1 MSNLFF
7 DWSSEPIDPVWATIG
22 NFDSV
27 HLGHQ
32 ALISQVIDKANAD
45 QVNSLAITLWPHPR
59 VFSTQE
65 SKGFYLISRQER
77 YNLLEKAG
85 LDGILTLEFNK
96 DLANLSPEEFLQKL
110 NWFAPLRGLIVG
122 KGFVLGRNRQGT
134 EDVLREICSQM
145 GIAVEYVEPLK
156 LDGKV
161 VSSQRIRKA
170 LDEGDVNLAARLLGR
185 TYELSGVVAHGNKI
199 GSKLGFPTANIY
211 FDPDRKLPRYG
222 VYATIVELDGSEYMG
237 VTNVGIR
244 PTFDDGLLPS
254 VETLLLD
261 FDGNIYGKV
270 IHVKFIQYMRDEE
283 KYEHISDL
291 IDQIEKDKDDA
302 RRILKNGI

>member
-1 MSNLFF
+1 MSNLYF
-7 DWSSEPIDPVWATIG
+7 DWNSEPIDPVWATIG

-32 ALISQVIDKANAD
+32 ALISQVIGKANAD

-59 VFSTQE
+59 VFSTKE

-96 DLANLSPEEFLQKL
+96 NLANLSPEKFLQKL

-122 KGFVLGRNRQGT
+122 KGFVLGKNRQGT
-134 EDVLREICSQM
+134 EDVLREICSRM

>member
-1 MSNLFF
+1 MSNLYF
-7 DWSSEPIDPVWATIG
+7 DWNSEPIDPVWATIG

-45 QVNSLAITLWPHPR
+45 QVDSLAITLWPHPR

-77 YNLLEKAG
+77 YSLLEKAG
-85 LDGILTLEFNK
+85 LDSILTLEFNK

-110 NWFAPLRGLIVG
+110 NRFAPLRGLIVG
-122 KGFVLGRNRQGT
+122 KGFVLGKNRQGT
-134 EDVLREICSQM
+134 EEVLREICNRM
-145 GIAVEYVEPLK
+145 GIAIEYVEPLK
-156 LDGKV
+156 LDGEV

-170 LDEGDVNLAARLLGR
+170 LDEGDVKLTTRLLGR

-244 PTFDDGLLPS
+244 PTFDDGKLPS
-254 VETLLLD
+254 VETLMLD

-283 KYEHISDL
+283 KYEQISDL

-302 RRILKNGI
+302 RRILNNGI

>member
-1 MSNLFF
+1 MSNLYF
-7 DWSSEPIDPVWATIG
+7 DWNSEPIDPVWATIG

-45 QVNSLAITLWPHPR
+45 QVDSLAITLWPHPR

-77 YNLLEKAG
+77 YSLLEKAG
-85 LDGILTLEFNK
+85 LDSILTLEFNK

-110 NWFAPLRGLIVG
+110 NRFAPLRGLIVG
-122 KGFVLGRNRQGT
+122 KGFVLGKNRQGT
-134 EDVLREICSQM
+134 EEVLREICNRM
-145 GIAVEYVEPLK
+145 GIAIEYVEPLK
-156 LDGKV
+156 LDGEV

-170 LDEGDVNLAARLLGR
+170 LDEGDVNLTTRLLGR

-244 PTFDDGLLPS
+244 PTFDDGKLPS
-254 VETLLLD
+254 VETLMLD

-283 KYEHISDL
+283 KYEQISDL

-302 RRILKNGI
+302 RRILNNGI